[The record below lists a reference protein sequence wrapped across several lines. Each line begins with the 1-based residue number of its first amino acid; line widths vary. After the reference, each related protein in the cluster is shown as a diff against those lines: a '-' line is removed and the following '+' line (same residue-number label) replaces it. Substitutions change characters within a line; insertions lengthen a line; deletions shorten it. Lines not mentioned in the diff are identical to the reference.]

1 MDRKEVGRKR
11 EGELVA
17 MIKKVDQKQL
27 GTAYHT
33 WLQSLFHFSYANYH
47 QPSKKFGVL
56 RVINDDILHAGSGHD
71 LHKHKEVEILTYV
84 LEGSLT
90 HTPRQYE
97 MKMLGRGDFYYMCA
111 GHEIEH
117 GEFNWGDTPV
127 RMIQVWM
134 VPKQKS
140 LTPSVQYGS
149 WNPEMK
155 KNKWHL
161 IASSTDDTLINIH
174 QDVRVWL
181 IQLESN
187 QTAPFEVTKGHQAYL
202 IQLEGKS
209 RINEEQMKARDGL
222 EIYEDFIEIQASEES
237 HFMLIE
243 MALS

>member
-1 MDRKEVGRKR
+1 
-11 EGELVA
+11 

-90 HTPRQYE
+90 HTPRQFE
-97 MKMLGRGDFYYMCA
+97 MKTLERGDFYYMCA
-111 GHEIEH
+111 GNGIEH
-117 GEFNWGDTPV
+117 GEFNWGDAPV

-149 WNPEMK
+149 FNQEVE

-161 IASSTDDTLINIH
+161 IAASTDDTLMKTH
-174 QDVRVWL
+174 QDVQVWL

-187 QTAPFEVTKGHQAYL
+187 HTVHFEVSKGRQAYL
-202 IQLEGKS
+202 IQLEGTS
-209 RINEEQMKARDGL
+209 RINEEKMNRRDGL
-222 EIYEDFIEIQASEES
+222 EIYEDLIEIQASEDC
-237 HFMLIE
+237 HLMLIE